1 MIDVHFQKSAQAIN
15 NIPIGFAKSAVVPT
29 LLQHRCVISYLI
41 PSERVRTLV
50 PEEFLL
56 GENTILSIEAFQD
69 GGLHRF
75 EQINYRL
82 QVNYRGAFHNWLL
95 GTSIGSFSAI
105 TARNYFQNPWH
116 LSAIDLQISSDPM
129 SGRYDTYRLNS
140 QSEWSNTF
148 FEIADTGMVILNH
161 QRVQMK
167 DHFIRRDG
175 AIGSQQTSYLP
186 TNTTRGI
193 LKTGRCDMLK
203 KLGILGE
210 AEIAYPLNVSLQRR
224 VSFEL
229 KAEALHLPQLSPALR
244 M

>member
-1 MIDVHFQKSAQAIN
+1 MIDLQFQNNAIQN
-15 NIPIGFAKSAVVPT
+15 LPLGLLKPT
-29 LLQHRCVISYLI
+29 TITTQLQHRCVISYLI
-41 PSERVRTLV
+41 PRERVRSFV
-50 PEEFLL
+50 PEEFHL
-56 GENTILSIEAFQD
+56 GENTILGIEAFQD
-69 GGLHRF
+69 SSQRRF

-82 QVNYRGAFHNWLL
+82 QVNHRGAFHNWLF

-129 SGRYDTYRLNS
+129 SGRYDSYRLSS
-140 QSEWSNTF
+140 QSEWSNSF
-148 FEIADTGMVILNH
+148 FDIADTGMAIINH
-161 QRVQMK
+161 QRTQMK

-203 KLGILGE
+203 NLGILDA
-210 AEIAYPLNVSLQRR
+210 AEIAYPVSVLLQRR
-224 VSFEL
+224 VNFEL
-229 KAEALHLPQLSPALR
+229 KPEPLRLRHLELGI
-244 M
+244 